1 MDEFDKI
8 KYEYIKTLA
17 ELSKGT
23 NKTIEELDAEISE
36 QIKNCQNIED
46 ILIKSSEI
54 I

>member
-8 KYEYIKTLA
+8 KYEYLKTLT

-23 NKTIEELDAEISE
+23 GKTIEELDAEISE